1 MKKKKSLLDDM
12 LNEPTQ
18 ADISK
23 TIDKN
28 ESDIGKDLLGGK
40 VIVGGLSM
48 RPLSMASIAMMK
60 QINSPLL
67 AGADLNAIPS
77 LFLDVVTLIVLQTL
91 PLAESSRLVLS
102 DRDGLTTKAYELMET
117 IHPSKIE
124 ELLTQVITHFRDS
137 TATQV
142 NAKKPSRY
150 ENDNDDDELGKA
162 TRHLG

>member
-18 ADISK
+18 ADITK
-23 TIDKN
+23 TIEKN
-28 ESDIGKDLLGGK
+28 ELSVGKDLLGGQ
-40 VIVGGLSM
+40 VVVGGLTM

-60 QINSPLL
+60 QISSPLL
-67 AGADLNAIPS
+67 AGSDLNAIPS
-77 LFLDVVTLIVLQTL
+77 LFLDVVTLIVLQSL
-91 PLAESSRLVLS
+91 PLAESTRLVLN

-124 ELLTQVITHFRDS
+124 ELLTQVITHFRES

-142 NAKKPSRY
+142 DAKKPSKFK
-150 ENDNDDDELGKA
+150 DDDDDDELGKA